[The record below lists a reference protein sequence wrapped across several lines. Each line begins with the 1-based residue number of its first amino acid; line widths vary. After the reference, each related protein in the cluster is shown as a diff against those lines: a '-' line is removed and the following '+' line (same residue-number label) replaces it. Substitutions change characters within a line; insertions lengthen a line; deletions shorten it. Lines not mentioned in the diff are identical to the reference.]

1 MDIIYFKIF
10 RSSKADIK
18 LIKLVEI
25 FENKKIPIMP
35 IKADTLMEKYNISE
49 GRELGIKL
57 KEIEQVWMNNNF
69 YISDE
74 DVKKVMQS

>member
-1 MDIIYFKIF
+1 
-10 RSSKADIK
+10 
-18 LIKLVEI
+18 
-25 FENKKIPIMP
+25 
-35 IKADTLMEKYNISE
+35 MEKYNISE